1 MIEEC
6 KMKRETRRII
16 VLLLLAFSIP
26 VLSGCAREK
35 ETLYNRRIVV
45 ELMVLPFYESSLTYN
60 AETEQTLA
68 TKLSSISQWK
78 NDEKPQE
85 FDYIIVNHDG
95 DDLTDDFPF
104 EEDPSYQEL
113 LAMAKEIK
121 QKGYLVV
128 DRNSYRITT
137 IEKEIKALFRNERYV
152 YPADKM
158 KDILEDNK
166 VAFKNKDYESINL
179 YLMKQGIIVSEKR
192 ENR

>member
-1 MIEEC
+1 
-6 KMKRETRRII
+6 MKRETRRII

-45 ELMVLPFYESSLTYN
+45 ELMALPFYESSLTYN

-128 DRNSYRITT
+128 NRDSYRITT